1 MSIMSL
7 GRGNGNGNGKSS
19 KRVEPTPAPYPPRPV
34 IVNKPEAEQLQL
46 GNVTLEA
53 VDRLTGMTADE
64 IERVAEQV
72 LDGAEETAAVL
83 RELAR
88 RVRENGMFAN
98 ERLAR
103 FVRVANQCAD
113 IARSMQQSV
122 ERRDEQ
128 SPPEPKN
135 AAARSEHGLGVA
147 EIDDAPGSA
156 RSSNRSR
163 KRPRAS
169 GNGSPHDAGGPVWS
183 APVGLWR
190 VLVDY
195 AGLAAE
201 VSAAIVIGLLIMVLV
216 LMLNPSIQAVAP
228 GPV

>member
-1 MSIMSL
+1 MSLMSL
-7 GRGNGNGNGKSS
+7 GRGNGNPNGNGKSS
-19 KRVEPTPAPYPPRPV
+19 KRVEPAPVPAPYPPRPV
-34 IVNKPEAEQLQL
+34 ILKKEHPEVEQVQL
-46 GNVTLEA
+46 GSVTLEA

-72 LDGAEETAAVL
+72 IEGAEETAAVL

-128 SPPEPKN
+128 LPPDSKQAEATAEHALE
-135 AAARSEHGLGVA
+135 AAEV
-147 EIDDAPGSA
+147 DDAPDLGA
-156 RSSNRSR
+156 M
-163 KRPRAS
+163 A
-169 GNGSPHDAGGPVWS
+169 
-183 APVGLWR
+183 
-190 VLVDY
+190 
-195 AGLAAE
+195 
-201 VSAAIVIGLLIMVLV
+201 
-216 LMLNPSIQAVAP
+216 
-228 GPV
+228 